1 MYVCLWLICVIVWQK
16 PAQNHGAIILQL
28 KNFLKGQKAL
38 AQVNSK
44 SLPDLGPERSL
55 LQVGNDGQT
64 VISYSPVSGGLSQ
77 QRGACY

>member
-1 MYVCLWLICVIVWQK
+1 MLVANLSDCVAEASTKSWSNYPTI
-16 PAQNHGAIILQL
+16 

-38 AQVNSK
+38 AQVNSE

-55 LQVGNDGQT
+55 LQVGKT